1 MILYYFFGSKFNDG
15 GLFLF
20 ILFAIIPTIICVWQ
34 LRKINQKYVKIIMGI
49 AGFLLSYFAI
59 LGWYFLQGFW
69 ANTPDTKKCPY
80 CNGEILITA
89 KKCKH
94 CSEWVED
101 K

>member
-1 MILYYFFGSKFNDG
+1 
-15 GLFLF
+15 
-20 ILFAIIPTIICVWQ
+20 
-34 LRKINQKYVKIIMGI
+34 MGI